1 MIADPLP
8 RRLLILACSATKRH
22 EPDPI
27 PAIDRYDGPLWRT
40 LRATDPCGRLARVGF
55 LSARYG
61 FRRAETRIEDYDAK
75 LTRDLAERMIAGGMT
90 TRWPRP
96 PGKRDADNYG
106 ETPQAE
112 IWSLAQ
118 HAIRPERGVFDEVC
132 LAGGE
137 LYIQVM
143 HSMIEGFKETGRV
156 ASGARVTVI
165 NGPIGR
171 MRQELRLWLLAGG
184 QGPGN
189 ET

>member
-1 MIADPLP
+1 MITDPCP

-22 EPDPI
+22 DPDPI
-27 PAIDRYDGPLWRT
+27 PATDRYRGPLWQT
-40 LRATDPCGRLARVGF
+40 LRATDPEGRLARVGF

-75 LTRDLAERMIAGGMT
+75 LTRALAQRMIEGGVT

-96 PGKRDADNYG
+96 PGKRDADNHG
-106 ETPQAE
+106 ETPEAE

-118 HAIRPERGVFDEVC
+118 HAVRPERTVFNDVC

-137 LYIQVM
+137 IYINVM
-143 HSMIEGFKETGRV
+143 RSMMEGFKEKGHV
-156 ASGARVTVI
+156 APDARTTVI

-171 MRQELRLWLLAGG
+171 MRRELRLWLLAGDPNSG
-184 QGPGN
+184 DCR
-189 ET
+189 

>member
-8 RRLLILACSATKRH
+8 RRLLILAYSATKRH
-22 EPDPI
+22 DPDPI
-27 PAIDRYDGPLWRT
+27 PARDRYDGPLWRT
-40 LRATDPCGRLARVGF
+40 LRATDPCCRLARVGF

-90 TRWPRP
+90 TRWPRRS
-96 PGKRDADNYG
+96 GKRDADNYG

-143 HSMIEGFKETGRV
+143 HSMIEGFKEMGRV
-156 ASGARVTVI
+156 APEARVTVI

-171 MRQELRLWLLAGG
+171 MRQELRVWLRAGDG
-184 QGPGN
+184 DRRNQ
-189 ET
+189 T